1 MAIEVR
7 FPTGGTPQASTGSTA
22 ETVRVFTTDTIAVDD
37 FVLIQC
43 TSEGNGTV
51 GDSNTQS
58 ADDSNSD
65 FPSLPVLV
73 SGGNAILTGGG
84 THPTTHTI
92 TNVNS
97 SGTGISTGWE
107 DLGYQV
113 GGYPTIAGT
122 GSAGTLQGRNF
133 NGCWVKKYTAAD
145 NPNTGN
151 TFDVTV
157 EVDTL
162 RDGRYLSLRM
172 LIISGASVVAGDVT
186 ITKNVALSAMKN
198 SRGGA
203 TEEVE
208 IQWPRPNH
216 SDYSSGNLDGNFV
229 AIWTAVIPPNQAPVP
244 SATLATGSSPVAGRT
259 DDTLLS
265 PGGTPTVSEGGHYVA
280 TGMNHSAWVYWK
292 VYDGGTPFTTFDN
305 EWNGTNGSRYA
316 WDIGETG
323 IYGTMSGTIIFKEAT
338 AGGTTHDLE
347 NAASVDE
354 LTAVNVLTAIQ
365 THDIASAATV
375 DDPTA
380 TTNVLT
386 AIQTHDLSHA
396 GTADDPTA
404 TTNVLTAIQ
413 THDLDHATTVD
424 DPTAT
429 TNVLTAVRTHDLS
442 HAAIVDELTT
452 VNVLTANVTHALSHA
467 ATVDELTVVNVLTAI
482 QTHDLSSAATVEDPT
497 VVNAL
502 TAIKTHDLSH
512 ATTIDDL
519 IATNVITASV
529 THDLSHVV
537 PGGGNIIGTYT
548 LSSRIS
554 AVQTHDLSHVATID
568 DTTVV
573 NVLTS
578 VQTHDL
584 SHAGTTDELT
594 GVNVLTA
601 VQTHDLSHAATV
613 DELTAVDV
621 ITSESGPTTHD
632 LLSAATTDDLTV
644 VNVLTA
650 VRTHDLSHAAT
661 VDELTL
667 VNVLTAIQTHDLSS
681 VATVDELTAVNV
693 ITGIRTHDLSD
704 SATTDDLSVVNVLT
718 AVRTHDLSHAATV
731 DEITI
736 VNVLTAVQIH
746 DLSSVA
752 TTDELT
758 IVNVLTAIQ
767 THDLSDTGA
776 VEDPSA
782 TAADVTSGKI
792 HELSHAGSVEPLTSD
807 QDITS
812 NIIHSLSH
820 VGGPLAFFPNVIAR
834 LAVFR
839 SLSHAGSVEP
849 LTSVVSVLTAVQT
862 HDLAHAGS
870 VESLTFEAILFSNPL
885 HSLAHSGFFVVYRQY
900 NAIYA
905 KRQTSISVTI
915 DGVGDLAHNLLKRSE
930 IMSLEEIWNTGLT
943 QLGVGTVDSAVS
955 DQTGQ
960 AILLR
965 KVWDNF
971 RKQFVSDH
979 AWNGCK
985 TTAAL
990 TKLANSDFKD
1000 TKRWGNVFSLPS
1012 DYLRALTVNGHPNQ
1026 AGNAE
1031 RVMWEIEIVSD
1042 TAGAKSRCICTN
1054 QSTAK
1059 LEYVFDPGDANIGT
1073 FLAPA
1078 MKHALGLAFAAF
1090 VAPNFGKNANEITM
1104 IEQKAREAILKARGI
1119 DGQESSGIFFG
1130 PSELVESRYRSS

>member
-1 MAIEVR
+1 MAVTRIELELGQASNNGSYALTGVQDGDLVIVAIMGGKDSGGIPTTGGSGGDGPTFSATTFR
-7 FPTGGTPQASTGSTA
+7 NTAKAFFALSTGGNGDLAGLSVFARVWDSLAPEQVEFGDATSGGGNGFIVVSYRGTNVTTADTGTQIGVGVSSPTGSNATTISWATPLTEPTGDTTGNTTQVAFVGESRNSTHTNPTA
-22 ETVRVFTTDTIAVDD
+22 TAWTDLTTNN
-37 FVLIQC
+37 
-43 TSEGNGTV
+43 SNGGNGTISV
-51 GDSNTQS
+51 GEVMER
-58 ADDSNSD
+58 ADASGVLNS
-65 FPSLPVLV
+65 
-73 SGGNAILTGGG
+73 LTMGGG
-84 THPTTHTI
+84 GGRDWRSVQIAFRAGATTTTHSLSDTDAL
-92 TNVNS
+92 VF
-97 SGTGISTGWE
+97 
-107 DLGYQV
+107 D
-113 GGYPTIAGT
+113 PT
-122 GSAGTLQGRNF
+122 
-133 NGCWVKKYTAAD
+133 
-145 NPNTGN
+145 
-151 TFDVTV
+151 
-157 EVDTL
+157 
-162 RDGRYLSLRM
+162 
-172 LIISGASVVAGDVT
+172 
-186 ITKNVALSAMKN
+186 
-198 SRGGA
+198 A
-203 TEEVE
+203 T
-208 IQWPRPNH
+208 
-216 SDYSSGNLDGNFV
+216 
-229 AIWTAVIPPNQAPVP
+229 T
-244 SATLATGSSPVAGRT
+244 
-259 DDTLLS
+259 
-265 PGGTPTVSEGGHYVA
+265 
-280 TGMNHSAWVYWK
+280 
-292 VYDGGTPFTTFDN
+292 
-305 EWNGTNGSRYA
+305 
-316 WDIGETG
+316 
-323 IYGTMSGTIIFKEAT
+323 
-338 AGGTTHDLE
+338 
-347 NAASVDE
+347 
-354 LTAVNVLTAIQ
+354 NVLTAIQ

-386 AIQTHDLSHA
+386 AIRTHDLSHA

-404 TTNVLTAIQ
+404 TTSVLTAIQ

-429 TNVLTAVRTHDLS
+429 SNVLTAVRTHDLS

-452 VNVLTANVTHALSHA
+452 VNVLTANVAHALSSA

-519 IATNVITASV
+519 IVTNVITASV

-537 PGGGNIIGTYT
+537 PGSGNIVSTYT

-632 LLSAATTDDLTV
+632 LSSAATTDDLTV

-661 VDELTL
+661 LDELTL

-731 DEITI
+731 DELTI

-758 IVNVLTAIQ
+758 IVSVLTAIQ
-767 THDLSDTGA
+767 THDLSDTSA

-782 TAADVTSGKI
+782 TAAEVTSGKI

-812 NIIHSLSH
+812 NIIHSLSK
-820 VGGPLAFFPNVIAR
+820 VGGPLAFFPTTTAR
-834 LAVFR
+834 LAVFS

-885 HSLAHSGFFVVYRQY
+885 HSLAAQY
-900 NAIYA
+900 GMYFIVFSSTIVHADGSSSQTNAIYA
-905 KRQTSISVTI
+905 KHQTFISVTI

-955 DQTGQ
+955 DQTAQ

-990 TKLANSDFKD
+990 TALVNSDFKD
-1000 TKRWGNVFSLPS
+1000 TTRWGNVFSLPS

-1054 QSTAK
+1054 QSTVK

-1104 IEQKAREAILKARGI
+1104 IEQKARDAILKARGI

-1130 PSELVESRYRSS
+1130 PSELVESRYRSSS